1 MGYIALS
8 GLGNITHLSTM
19 SKRSLP
25 SNLKSISKMATIM
38 NKFINPAIEKPTP
51 TLSTKPVVPTIKE
64 ALQIA
69 QPVPSLSKPYH
80 IILPSLPAPT
90 SVLRPAIPGLPTAR
104 PGTSVL
110 TPVKPV
116 VPAVV
121 NKSLIQDTGVLDNAS
136 KRLRRESRFG
146 QGGFGLNTWIKRSK
160 RLRRESRFGQGG
172 FGLNTWIKR
181 SRMSNPDQKVPTTKS
196 GSSLTAVEATVITG
210 TDPISD
216 QYSTNWNKDTTGLS
230 ISQPATKALIQPS
243 TTGIVFGE
251 TTPSAESVVVPK
263 TSGNNNLL
271 IIASIAVAAL
281 FFLPQIRGR

>member
-69 QPVPSLSKPYH
+69 QPVPSLSKPYQ

-90 SVLRPAIPGLPTAR
+90 SVLRPATPGLPTAR

-121 NKSLIQDTGVLDNAS
+121 NKSLIQDTGVLDNA
-136 KRLRRESRFG
+136 
-146 QGGFGLNTWIKRSK
+146 SK